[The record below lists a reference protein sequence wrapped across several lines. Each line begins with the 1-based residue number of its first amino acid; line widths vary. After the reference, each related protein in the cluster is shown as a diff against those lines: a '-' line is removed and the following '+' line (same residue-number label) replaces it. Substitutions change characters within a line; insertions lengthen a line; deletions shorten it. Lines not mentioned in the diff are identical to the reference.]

1 MKTKIIAIS
10 LTLAFIVAGF
20 GFSQDAAAAPETAP
34 AAAAPAAPAAAA
46 PGLKF
51 SGSVKTGLRVQTV
64 KAGGPVSGYESGR
77 TGFDFFSDNVDD
89 DDGNNDGRAIRFDL
103 NGLYDAGDWGV
114 KFGFRTQLEKSS
126 GVASGGMGSPAG
138 SVREAFAFANF
149 LNKVVN
155 VKAGVIDS
163 VVWNTGGL
171 KNRDLDRGLGVRV
184 ELTPIKGLNAGLFF
198 GDGTQSYGVTGGA
211 ATAENFFQFITF
223 GAIYKTDA
231 FYAAAAYK
239 PRGKPKGDG
248 GNNKSITDN
257 VGLDNG
263 TVRNQ
268 FILGFGVTAV
278 ENLEVNV
285 EALFVDGFDEER
297 NPAKYSNY
305 RNNINLDVNYT
316 IGSITPG
323 LEFYYYMP
331 RTINYI
337 TNEMTSSPYSSS
349 SLNFPVDST
358 EIRIYPK
365 AFYEVNDNL
374 TVGGAIKLK
383 FRTADID
390 DKSKIQDG
398 YKEWKGVSLGD
409 LEFSIQPSLEYKI
422 GNATIVL
429 FDEVFFVTYNNGL
442 SNTVQLDF
450 IYSF

>member
-64 KAGGPVSGYESGR
+64 EAFSVVGDYEPGR

-114 KFGFRTQLEKSS
+114 KFGFRTQLEKSN
-126 GVASGGMGSPAG
+126 GQASGGMGAAG
-138 SVREAFAFANF
+138 SLSGNVREAFAFAKF
-149 LNKVVN
+149 LNKTLD

-163 VVWNTGGL
+163 TVWTTKGL
-171 KNRDLDRGLGVRV
+171 KNRDLDRGLGVRL
-184 ELTPIKGLNAGLFF
+184 EFTPAAVKGLNAGLFF
-198 GDGTQSYGVTGGA
+198 GDRLQNYGVMNSV
-211 ATAENFFQFITF
+211 TAEDFFTYVTF
-223 GAIYKTDA
+223 GASYKTDA

-239 PRGKPKGDG
+239 PRGQSWGKPYA
-248 GNNKSITDN
+248 NPSTDATSQ
-257 VGLDNG
+257 GI
-263 TVRNQ
+263 VRNQ

-278 ENLEVNV
+278 ENLVVNV
-285 EALFVDGFDEER
+285 EALFADGFDEEN
-297 NPAKYSNY
+297 NPGKQSNY
-305 RNNINLDVNYT
+305 RNNINLNAEYT
-316 IGSITPG
+316 IGSVTPG
-323 LEFYYYMP
+323 LEFWYYMP
-331 RTINYI
+331 RTIDYEWGSRTAKAGGI
-337 TNEMTSSPYSSS
+337 
-349 SLNFPVDST
+349 DST

-365 AFYEVNDNL
+365 VAVELSDAL
-374 TVGGAIKLK
+374 TVGGVVKLK
-383 FRTADID
+383 LRTADF
-390 DKSKIQDG
+390 DG
-398 YKEWKGVSLGD
+398 KEAAQNSYKEEYGVKLGD
-409 LEFSIQPSLEYKI
+409 FEFGIQPNLEYKI

-429 FDEVFFVTYNNGL
+429 FDEVFFVTYGYGITNVL
-442 SNTVQLDF
+442 QLDF